1 MKRYYVEYRLYKE
14 SHTDYFYMKAYSPE
28 QIHEM
33 MDVYELLFVDQVDQR
48 RTNMRYNFVI
58 SYPDGKWYL
67 ENTIEGNEWIIQ
79 FEYEEQIYAFMK
91 QLVETI

>member
-33 MDVYELLFVDQVDQR
+33 MDVYELLFVDQVD
-48 RTNMRYNFVI
+48 
-58 SYPDGKWYL
+58 
-67 ENTIEGNEWIIQ
+67 
-79 FEYEEQIYAFMK
+79 
-91 QLVETI
+91 